1 MAQGCDCLNIEKRI
15 DNAPSVVQRH
25 DCQNKE
31 KQKKV
36 EQNKDQ
42 GMNCFKNPD

>member
-1 MAQGCDCLNIEKRI
+1 MHLPLYKDMTVKIKK
-15 DNAPSVVQRH
+15 
-25 DCQNKE
+25 NK
-31 KQKKV
+31 KKV